1 MAEYK
6 AGARIIGTSAE
17 RLALNV
23 SSPLQTSWKEI
34 GRFKVSGGNTSDV
47 TVRGLSNATSG
58 DLTDKDNL
66 MILYYAKK
74 NSSANTRWRVDLDT
88 DDKYAI
94 RYHNYANVGNSL
106 TDTAYD
112 EQTNIMTHAG
122 TLSDCFGTI
131 QCVNYPTKPKLLN
144 FVETG
149 GSGTGN
155 TTPPNY
161 TMCVGKYAP
170 SSNQAIEQISMI
182 NTDSGSFAN
191 DTEIVVLG
199 ANNDESD
206 GGSGSNF
213 WQELYSGS
221 TTGASATNFTTAQF
235 AKKNWLWVQATFRVS
250 SASGQGLM
258 YFGENGSFSS
268 MGGANR
274 YSNNGGAEG
283 TQNQVTYG
291 IVAPNS
297 DGTSWCTVEA
307 FVMNRS
313 GVEKLVHSYGIMD
326 NDSGDANSD
335 PNRTTATWKY
345 TSDSG
350 SGTAGGQL
358 DILKVSTANGGNIA
372 EAYVRVYG
380 AD

>member
-1 MAEYK
+1 MVEYLS
-6 AGARIIGTSAE
+6 GGRIQGTST
-17 RLALNV
+17 LT
-23 SSPLQTSWKEI
+23 SPPPQTSWKEI
-34 GRFKVSGGNTSDV
+34 GRFKVSGGNTSNV

-74 NSSANTRWRVDLDT
+74 NSSANTRWQLNLDT
-88 DDKYAI
+88 GDKYAI
-94 RYHNYANVGNSL
+94 RYHNYVGSGNTL

-112 EQTNIMTHAG
+112 EQTNMMTHAG
-122 TLSDCFGTI
+122 TASDCFGTI
-131 QCVNYPTKPKLLN
+131 QCVNFPTQPKLLN
-144 FVETG
+144 FVEAG

-161 TMCVGKYAP
+161 VMCLGKYAP
-170 SSNQAIEQISMI
+170 TSNQAIKQISMI
-182 NTDSGSFAN
+182 NTDTGSFAN
-191 DTEIVVLG
+191 DTEVIVLG

-206 GGSGSNF
+206 SGSNF

-221 TTGASATNFTTAQF
+221 TTGASSGNFTTDQF

-250 SASGQGLM
+250 SADGVGLM
-258 YFGENGSFSS
+258 HFGENGSFAS

-274 YSNNGGAEG
+274 YSSNGGTEG
-283 TQNQVTYG
+283 SQNQVTYG

-313 GVEKLVHSYGIMD
+313 GVEKLIHSYGIMD
-326 NDSGDANSD
+326 NDSGSASDD

>member
-1 MAEYK
+1 MADYLD
-6 AGARIIGTSAE
+6 GLRIQG
-17 RLALNV
+17 
-23 SSPLQTSWKEI
+23 SSTLTTAPPQTSWKEI
-34 GRFKVSGGNTSDV
+34 GRFKVSGGNTSNV
-47 TVRGLSNATSG
+47 TVRGLNNATSG

-88 DDKYAI
+88 NDKYAI
-94 RYHNYANVGNSL
+94 RYHNYANNSNSL

-122 TLSDCFGTI
+122 TNSDCFGTI
-131 QCVNYPTKPKLLN
+131 QCVNYPTQPKLLN
-144 FVETG
+144 FVEVG

-155 TTPPNY
+155 TTPPNH
-161 TMCVGKYAP
+161 TMCLGKYAP
-170 SSNQAIEQISMI
+170 ASNQAIEQISMI

-206 GGSGSNF
+206 SGSNF

-221 TTGASATNFTTAQF
+221 TTGASATNFTTDQF
-235 AKKNWLWVQATFRVS
+235 AKKNWLWVQATFRIS
-250 SASGQGLM
+250 SANGVGLM
-258 YFGENGSFSS
+258 YFGENGSFAS

-274 YSNNGGAEG
+274 YSNDGGAEG
-283 TQNQVTYG
+283 TQNQVIYG

-326 NDSGDANSD
+326 NDSGSASSD

-345 TSDSG
+345 TADSG

-358 DILKVSTANGGNIA
+358 DILKVSTANGSNIA
-372 EAYVRVYG
+372 EAYVKVYG